1 MGIETFQVR
10 PALHLMQ
17 KRNMRTFS
25 LLIVLFFCSCSAKW
39 HYKKA
44 IKKGLEITT
53 KSDTIRI
60 TTIDSIPVIKHDT
73 IVYEKYFTSKDT
85 VVYYKDVYVPKTIRE
100 ITCMNKEPNNKSN
113 NKTYLLFSKQ
123 DLMESEF
130 SSFLLAIN
138 ITDNRDTM
146 NIEI

>member
-1 MGIETFQVR
+1 
-10 PALHLMQ
+10 
-17 KRNMRTFS
+17 MRTFS

-39 HYKKA
+39 HYNKA

-85 VVYYKDVYVPKTIRE
+85 IVFYKDVYVPKTIRE
-100 ITCMNKEPNNKSN
+100 IRIENK
-113 NKTYLLFSKQ
+113 L
-123 DLMESEF
+123 
-130 SSFLLAIN
+130 I
-138 ITDNRDTM
+138 RDTIRIKEKAKVQVEKEETKQTKAENNVLSKFFLGLIIGIITTLILGFAIRM
-146 NIEI
+146 KWK